1 MDTRKFHEIPAGD
14 KFEYHENIYI
24 KLHEYSGEYKHE
36 KFGDAKALLTEN
48 WNLAAVREWDDLD
61 WYYDDVDDKW
71 KSVEEAVT
79 QNEYPRTPMDVAVE
93 DLLHL
98 IRITAGPEWEYKDEH
113 AAAERFLVSLVDYL
127 EDLGIVDP
135 NKVRHGKPLC

>member
-1 MDTRKFHEIPAGD
+1 
-14 KFEYHENIYI
+14 
-24 KLHEYSGEYKHE
+24 
-36 KFGDAKALLTEN
+36 
-48 WNLAAVREWDDLD
+48 LD

-113 AAAERFLVSLVDYL
+113 AAAERFLVSLAEYI
-127 EDLGIVDP
+127 EDVWCGDRD
-135 NKVRHGKPLC
+135 KVRHGKPLC